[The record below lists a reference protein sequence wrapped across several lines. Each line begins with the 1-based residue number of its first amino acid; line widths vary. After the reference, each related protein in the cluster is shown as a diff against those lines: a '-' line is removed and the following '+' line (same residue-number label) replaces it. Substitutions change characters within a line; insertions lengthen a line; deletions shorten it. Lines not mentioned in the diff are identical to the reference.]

1 MEADLAVLEHK
12 LALLIARLDG
22 LREANSALVRDLGE
36 AQARNRDL
44 AQRMQAASIRLD
56 ALLDRLP
63 EGSR

>member
-22 LREANSALVRDLGE
+22 LREANAALERDLAE
-36 AQARNRDL
+36 AQSRNRDL